1 MTDALINIL
10 YYLSGVLSQSAIFY
24 FFDKLSDNKMKKSKT
39 FFIIIAISSLI
50 EIFLAN
56 TSSIINGIVYII
68 YILIVTNIFSK
79 IQFKDTLLYIVII
92 WLFGILIDI
101 FMMHLYNLI
110 SPYTT
115 NINIVIIKLT
125 GTFLMAFSLIL
136 LAKMSLLKKL
146 VNKIKK
152 YVSKINFSYIYLVVI
167 LLIYLSLE
175 AITIL
180 NLQNNMIVEMILIF
194 SILLGLILLKF
205 FSYQYDIITLKEMNK
220 FLIHNDE
227 IYLKLI
233 DNYRILKHNLINQLL
248 GVKSFSN
255 KKAKLLIDDLIKE
268 YNENFNFSI
277 NINKIPKGI
286 NGIIY
291 EKISEKN
298 IKDLQLTIDNKIESD
313 LLNILSPR
321 SYNLLCEALGVTLDN
336 AIEAVSKSTEKFIY
350 LYFKEEEQYVL
361 IKIMNSFEGN
371 LDLEQIGE
379 LKYTTKNTGHG
390 LGLYSLIGLKKLN
403 IKTSIKNNIF
413 INEIKILKK

>member
-1 MTDALINIL
+1 MAV
-10 YYLSGVLSQSAIFY
+10 VL
-24 FFDKLSDNKMKKSKT
+24 T
-39 FFIIIAISSLI
+39 
-50 EIFLAN
+50 
-56 TSSIINGIVYII
+56 
-68 YILIVTNIFSK
+68 
-79 IQFKDTLLYIVII
+79 
-92 WLFGILIDI
+92 
-101 FMMHLYNLI
+101 
-110 SPYTT
+110 
-115 NINIVIIKLT
+115 
-125 GTFLMAFSLIL
+125 L
-136 LAKMSLLKKL
+136 LAKMPLLKKL

-152 YVSKINFSYIYLVVI
+152 YISKINFSSIYLIAV